1 MGSTYHT
8 SERPVS
14 RAGTVRWRRAHRE
27 TARRCGFMPK
37 LKGAQQSATRNL
49 GGGAGSTMRAF
60 MVNPACLG
68 RT

>member
-1 MGSTYHT
+1 
-8 SERPVS
+8 
-14 RAGTVRWRRAHRE
+14 
-27 TARRCGFMPK
+27 MPK